1 MVDGSSSHNLA
12 GRALAVLLLTSAVTP
27 PAVWR
32 VDNIGATTVVEAAA
46 LDRMAST
53 IDLTGTELGLQTAVG
68 AAAIANRVFADFV
81 LAATVDQLDID
92 LAGLPGERQ
101 RVLVARERRL
111 VEVTAGQE
119 VAVRVALRRDF
130 VDFQQVAVAV
140 NCGPAKITPAG
151 SSARGIFAG
160 AFTLS
165 AIVQD
170 DRASFGRALL
180 LGELLSGKGEVLEL
194 GSVLVADFAGSG
206 QVDLGEFM
214 VFADNFGRTASG

>member
-1 MVDGSSSHNLA
+1 MVDGSSKHNLA

-46 LDRMAST
+46 LDRMPST

-165 AIVQD
+165 AIV
-170 DRASFGRALL
+170 
-180 LGELLSGKGEVLEL
+180 
-194 GSVLVADFAGSG
+194 
-206 QVDLGEFM
+206 
-214 VFADNFGRTASG
+214 